1 MDDAD
6 ITAYFI
12 QHLSDSDN
20 PDDLVIEI
28 CEKTGRKWGEVEY
41 LLEQVRDEHEHE
53 ITRRQSP
60 LLALIALV
68 TFVTGVGIA
77 IYSVYFMVLVIQ
89 EYSAASVHPLEVPDI
104 LQSLAATTYSSGA
117 GLILGLGMVLGSLFG
132 MKKVW
137 MTILKL

>member
-12 QHLSDSDN
+12 EHLSESDN
-20 PDDLVIEI
+20 PDDLVMDI
-28 CEKTGRKWGEVEY
+28 CEKTGRKWDEIES
-41 LLEQVRDEHEHE
+41 LLEQVRAEHEHE

-68 TFVTGVGIA
+68 TFVTGTGVA
-77 IYSVYFMVLVIQ
+77 IYSAYLLVLVLQ
-89 EYSAASVHPLEVPDI
+89 EYSGAAGSPLTLLDSFQV
-104 LQSLAATTYSSGA
+104 LFSTAYYTCA

-137 MTILKL
+137 MAILKV